1 MDNMTWILTGGFAKG
16 YRTYILAAIGIAS
29 AVAKYSLGDMD
40 LVSTIQAVAVSAS
53 IGTARAALPPA
64 K

>member
-1 MDNMTWILTGGFAKG
+1 
-16 YRTYILAAIGIAS
+16 
-29 AVAKYSLGDMD
+29 LGDMD